1 MDTQLTQDELNTDMT
16 TVGVGRY
23 RNKVEG
29 ARARGMESET
39 SYGQRL
45 IRGALP
51 SYIKAIDDVKTKW
64 RGFKNNARWQLDLL
78 EMPSEKIGFL
88 VIRTVLD
95 QLTQNSKMTAMC
107 TKVGNVID
115 YQRLS

>member
-1 MDTQLTQDELNTDMT
+1 MDTLTQTELNNDMT

-51 SYIKAIDDVKTKW
+51 SYIKALDDLKAKWVPTKN
-64 RGFKNNARWQLDLL
+64 KPQWQ
-78 EMPSEKIGFL
+78 
-88 VIRTVLD
+88 
-95 QLTQNSKMTAMC
+95 
-107 TKVGNVID
+107 
-115 YQRLS
+115 QRHRLPETLRVPCAQQPKG

>member
-1 MDTQLTQDELNTDMT
+1 MDTLTQTELNNDMT

-51 SYIKAIDDVKTKW
+51 SYIKALDDLKAKWVPTKN
-64 RGFKNNARWQLDLL
+64 KPQWQIDLL
-78 EMPSEKIGFL
+78 EIPQRSWGSL
-88 VIRTVLD
+88 LSVL
-95 QLTQNSKMTAMC
+95 S
-107 TKVGNVID
+107 
-115 YQRLS
+115 

>member
-1 MDTQLTQDELNTDMT
+1 MDTLTQDELNNDMT

-23 RNKVEG
+23 RNKIEG
-29 ARARGMESET
+29 AQARGMESET

-51 SYIKAIDDVKTKW
+51 AYIKAIDEVKEKW
-64 RGFKNNARWQLDLL
+64 KPVKNKGRWQLDLL
-78 EMPSEKIGFL
+78 EMPSDKLGFL

-95 QLTQNSKMTAMC
+95 RLTRSCKMTS
-107 TKVGNVID
+107 V
-115 YQRLS
+115 

>member
-88 VIRTVLD
+88 VIRR
-95 QLTQNSKMTAMC
+95 SEERR
-107 TKVGNVID
+107 VGKECRSRWSP
-115 YQRLS
+115 YH